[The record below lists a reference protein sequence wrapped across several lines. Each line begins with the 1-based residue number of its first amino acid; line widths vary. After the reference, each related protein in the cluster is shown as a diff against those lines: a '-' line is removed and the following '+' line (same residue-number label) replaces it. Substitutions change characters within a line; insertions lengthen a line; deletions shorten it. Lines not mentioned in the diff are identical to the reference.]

1 MGRPLGLNILLV
13 EDDDAIRESLKTFF
27 EIEGYEVEAV
37 VTAEQGLESLQREGS
52 VVHLLLTDYQLP
64 GETGTWLIRKARTL
78 GLLPRGV
85 SLLFTAH
92 PRPSDTGDVKVLRKP
107 LDLDDLLREVED
119 ALAPVR
125 AAELDRARD
134 SLETRTEKGDGC
146 IELSLF
152 ISARSPSSLR
162 AIRKLRGL
170 LEQFETKNVHVRV
183 VDLSTTL
190 DDPDAERIVFTPT
203 LLRRHPLPRFSVLGC
218 DDMKAVEAML
228 LDAGVPRIRTQ
239 T

>member
-1 MGRPLGLNILLV
+1 MVRALGLKILLV

-37 VTAEQGLESLQREGS
+37 VTAEQGLESLSRAGGD
-52 VVHLLLTDYQLP
+52 VHLLLTDYQLP
-64 GETGTWLIRKARTL
+64 GETGSWLIRKARTD
-78 GLLPRGV
+78 GLLPNGV

-92 PRPSDTGDVKVLRKP
+92 PRPSDADDVKVLRKP

-119 ALAPVR
+119 ALAPIR
-125 AAELDRARD
+125 ATELARARD
-134 SLETRTEKGDGC
+134 SLETRTSKSDGF

-170 LEQFETKNVHVRV
+170 LERFESNNVQVRV
-183 VDLSTTL
+183 VDLSTVQ

-203 LLRRHPLPRFSVLGC
+203 LMRRHPLPRFCLLGC
-218 DDMKAVEAML
+218 DDMGAVEEML
-228 LDAGVPRIRTQ
+228 LDAGVPRIPTQ

>member
-1 MGRPLGLNILLV
+1 MTRPLGLNILLV
-13 EDDDAIRESLKTFF
+13 EDDDAIRESLATFF
-27 EIEGYEVEAV
+27 HIEGYEVQAV
-37 VTAEQGLESLQREGS
+37 VTAEQALGALKQDGY
-52 VVHLLLTDYQLP
+52 VCHLLLTDYQLP
-64 GETGTWLIRKARTL
+64 GETGTWLIREARAQ
-78 GLLPRGV
+78 GLLDRGV
-85 SLLFTAH
+85 TLLFTAH
-92 PRPSDTGDVKVLRKP
+92 PRPSDAGDVKVLQKP

-134 SLETRTEKGDGC
+134 SLERRTSKSEGC

-170 LEQFETKNVHVRV
+170 LESFDPTRVHVAV
-183 VDLSTTL
+183 VDLSVTH

-203 LLRRHPLPRFSVLGC
+203 LLRRHPLPRVSLLGC
-218 DDMKAVEAML
+218 DDMSVVERML
-228 LDAGVPRIRTQ
+228 EDAGVPRITAQ

>member
-1 MGRPLGLNILLV
+1 MPRPLGLNILLV

-27 EIEGYEVEAV
+27 EIEGYAVEAV
-37 VTAEQGLESLQREGS
+37 HSAELGLEALERPDNI
-52 VVHLLLTDYQLP
+52 VHLLLTDYQLP
-64 GETGTWLIRKARTL
+64 GESGTWLIRQARTKE
-78 GLLPRGV
+78 LLPRGV

-92 PRPSDTGDVKVLRKP
+92 PRPSDAGDVKVLRKP
-107 LDLDDLLREVED
+107 LDLDELLREVED

-125 AAELDRARD
+125 ATELDRARD
-134 SLETRTEKGDGC
+134 SLETRASKSDGC

-170 LEQFETKNVHVRV
+170 LEEFDPTNVHVRV
-183 VDLSTTL
+183 VDLSAVH
-190 DDPDAERIVFTPT
+190 DDPDADRVVFTPT
-203 LLRRHPLPRFSVLGC
+203 LLRRHPLPRVSLLGC
-218 DDMKAVEAML
+218 DDMDVVAEML
-228 LDAGVPRIRTQ
+228 LDAGVRRIRTQ

>member
-1 MGRPLGLNILLV
+1 MARPLGLTILLV

-37 VTAEQGLESLQREGS
+37 VTAEQGLEVLKREGNT
-52 VVHLLLTDYQLP
+52 VHLLLTDYQLP
-64 GETGTWLIRKARTL
+64 GETGSWLIRQAKAH
-78 GLLPRGV
+78 GLLSSGA

-92 PRPSDTGDVKVLRKP
+92 PRPSDAGDVKVLRKP

-125 AAELDRARD
+125 AAEVERARD
-134 SLETRTEKGDGC
+134 SLKARTSKADGC
-146 IELSLF
+146 IALTLF

-162 AIRKLRGL
+162 AVRKLRGA
-170 LEQFETKNVHVRV
+170 LEGFDAANVDVRI
-183 VDLSTTL
+183 VDLSTVH
-190 DDPDAERIVFTPT
+190 DDPDSERVVFTPT
-203 LLRRHPLPRFSVLGC
+203 LLRRHPLPRVALLGC
-218 DDMKAVEAML
+218 DDMDVVEGML
-228 LDAGVPRIRTQ
+228 LDAGVPRTTTQ